1 MFFRWEVQVFKNIK
15 SVSVFK
21 LLGYCFLVTVFVV
34 YFLSF
39 PVFVSSSIFFFFL
52 VGGRLVLSIQ
62 NIKQNSLGPTSLY
75 FLFYF

>member
-1 MFFRWEVQVFKNIK
+1 MFFQWEVQVFKNIK

-21 LLGYCFLVTVFVV
+21 LLGYCFLVIVFVV

-39 PVFVSSSIFFFFL
+39 PVFVSSCIFFL

>member
-1 MFFRWEVQVFKNIK
+1 MFFQWEVQVLKNIK

-21 LLGYCFLVTVFVV
+21 LLGYCFLVIVFVV

-39 PVFVSSSIFFFFL
+39 PVFVSSCIFFWR
-52 VGGRLVLSIQ
+52 GEVLSIQ
-62 NIKQNSLGPTSLY
+62 KIKQNSLGPTSLY